1 MASGVLLLA
10 GASRVSWGQ
19 FHGNLCNLF
28 TMAVLWVLVAL
39 CSSAST
45 VCRPRR
51 HLSASQPSAF
61 CFRSAVLSRDRPQ
74 SFLGVA
80 LIDVVKAFAPLLT
93 MLLSMLFERDE
104 QGMPL
109 RYSCKVFASV
119 CVVVVGTIMAV
130 YDLSQSSP
138 LGYFL
143 ASVATIS
150 VCCSAQPLITR
161 ERRLRRPSQR
171 RPRRPACRPL
181 W

>member
-1 MASGVLLLA
+1 
-10 GASRVSWGQ
+10 
-19 FHGNLCNLF
+19 
-28 TMAVLWVLVAL
+28 MAVLWVLVAL

-45 VCRPRR
+45 
-51 HLSASQPSAF
+51 
-61 CFRSAVLSRDRPQ
+61 

-150 VCCSAQPLITR
+150 MALLAVVTAVLLSGRAGAFDAINLTWFEFLLEFASLGFMFRGLHRAKPC
-161 ERRLRRPSQR
+161 LRQALSKYF
-171 RPRRPACRPL
+171 
-181 W
+181 